1 MLWELFLES
10 ENLFFSIS
18 LCLMIFLGIVE
29 CLLLIFGSSSQGF
42 LDQFAPDPIVNL
54 EKPELELDS
63 SQHFFLQF
71 LDWLYIG
78 RIPMLVWLIIF
89 LTTFALTGFIIQA
102 VYQLLSAHLLA
113 IWIITP
119 LTLVI
124 CMPLVRISAAII
136 AKILPKDET
145 TAIYSEELI
154 GRSATII
161 LGDAKPQSPAQ
172 AKVIDQF
179 GQTHYV
185 MVEPELDIIFKQG
198 ETVIL
203 SQKTTIGFKA
213 ILSTLSI

>member
-63 SQHFFLQF
+63 SQHFLLQF

-89 LTTFALTGFIIQA
+89 LTTFALTGFIFQA
-102 VYQLLSAHLLA
+102 LYQLLSAHLLA

-119 LTLVI
+119 ITLVI
-124 CMPLVRISAAII
+124 CMPLVRISAAVI

-172 AKVIDQF
+172 AKVVDQF

-185 MVEPELDIIFKQG
+185 MVEPEQDITLKQG